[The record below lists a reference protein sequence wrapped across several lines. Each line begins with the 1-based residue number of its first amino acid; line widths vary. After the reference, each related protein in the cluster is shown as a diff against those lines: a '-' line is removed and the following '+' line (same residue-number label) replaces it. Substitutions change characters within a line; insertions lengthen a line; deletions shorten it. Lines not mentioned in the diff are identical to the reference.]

1 MIQSGLEPTVYRT
14 RGENANHYITH
25 AVLYFCQSVPT
36 DHSLWLVV
44 VCTTVCDSVCQW
56 FVGGRSSSFSH
67 QQDKPP
73 WTWWYNWNIVQCC
86 FALTIHN
93 PNTELLMLKGLS
105 WSWSHGSWIYNYLC
119 NKCLSP
125 RTLWVETRS
134 GEVYSI
140 QHYVSQLLAQVCGFF
155 RVLRFP
161 PLISMSVTIKVFWNI
176 ALNTITLT
184 CHVNLN
190 IFYGLV
196 TKTNGDDNA

>member
-1 MIQSGLEPTVYRT
+1 
-14 RGENANHYITH
+14 
-25 AVLYFCQSVPT
+25 VPT
-36 DHSLWLVV
+36 DHSLWLGV

-56 FVGGRSSSFSH
+56 FVGGRSSSFFH

-125 RTLWVETRS
+125 RTLWAESRS

-140 QHYVSQLLAQVCGFF
+140 QHYVSQLLAAGLWFF
-155 RVLRFP
+155 PCTSVSSTNKYERHDKSILEHRVKHHNPNLSCQFKHILR
-161 PLISMSVTIKVFWNI
+161 SSNKNKWWR
-176 ALNTITLT
+176 
-184 CHVNLN
+184 
-190 IFYGLV
+190 
-196 TKTNGDDNA
+196 